1 MTIKQR
7 KQLTGTTAQINAYAG
22 VEGQLVWDK
31 TKKKWVGMSGTAGTN
46 YPMASE
52 SHTHSISNV
61 TDLQTTLDGKQP
73 KGDYAT
79 ATALTEGLA
88 GKANKAHTHAVADV
102 TNLQTTLNTINDKIP
117 TKTSQLS
124 NDSGFLTTHP
134 TISVAAKTLDSGSD
148 ATVTKSGTDAAP
160 VFTFGIPKG
169 AKGDRGETGP
179 RGPQGPAGSSGPTPN
194 AYVTAF
200 EQKGTMWYRKWSNGF
215 IEQGETSTN
224 HIWSK
229 NITFGWP
236 FSSTPNV
243 LARFYD
249 GYYSYVKSVSTT
261 GFSIDGGSGEGY
273 FSLGGWYA
281 FGN

>member
-1 MTIKQR
+1 MAIKQR

-61 TDLQTTLDGKQP
+61 TNLQSTLDGKQP

-79 ATALTEGLA
+79 SKALTDGLA
-88 GKANKAHTHAVADV
+88 GKANTSHTHAISAV

-124 NDSGFLTTHP
+124 NDSGFLVTHP
-134 TISVAAKTLDSGSD
+134 TISVAAKTLDSGSA

-179 RGPQGPAGSSGPTPN
+179 QGPAGSSGPTPN
-194 AYVTAF
+194 AYVT
-200 EQKGTMWYRKWSNGF
+200 KSWSSGSSWYRVWSNAF
-215 IEQGETSTN
+215 IEQGGYTASTST
-224 HIWSK
+224 
-229 NITFGWP
+229 TLLTP
-236 FSSTPNV
+236 FASPSYIVVTDPYE
-243 LARFYD
+243 AISRKYTDRFVRE
-249 GYYSYVKSVSTT
+249 S
-261 GFSIDGGSGEGY
+261 GSRTCY
-273 FSLGGWYA
+273 WMA
-281 FGN
+281 FGF

>member
-1 MTIKQR
+1 MAIKQR

-61 TDLQTTLDGKQP
+61 TNLQTTLDGKQP

-79 ATALTEGLA
+79 SKALTDGLA
-88 GKANKAHTHAVADV
+88 GKANKTHTHAVADV
-102 TNLQTTLNTINDKIP
+102 TNLQTTLNTITGTIP

-194 AYVTAF
+194 AYVVAT
-200 EQKGTMWYRKWSNGF
+200 QNKGTMWYRKWSNGF
-215 IEQGETSTN
+215 IEQWDTKWERDG
-224 HIWSK
+224 SK
-229 NITFGWP
+229 NVTFGWP
-236 FSSTPNV
+236 FSSKASV
-243 LARFYD
+243 LVGFYD
-249 GYYSYVKSVSTT
+249 SNPSYASRVTTT
-261 GFSIDGGSGEGY
+261 GFTLSGGSESGY
-273 FSLGGWYA
+273 YYVGGWYA

>member
-1 MTIKQR
+1 MAIKQR

-61 TDLQTTLDGKQP
+61 TNLQSTLDGKQP

-79 ATALTEGLA
+79 SKALTDGLA

-124 NDSGFLTTHP
+124 NDSGFLVTHP

-169 AKGDRGETGP
+169 AKGDRGDTGP

-194 AYVTAF
+194 AYVVET
-200 EQKGTMWYRKWSNGF
+200 QNKDTKWYRKWSNGF
-215 IEQGETSTN
+215 IEQGDT
-224 HIWSK
+224 K
-229 NITFGWP
+229 NVDTGSIITFGWP
-236 FSSTPNV
+236 FRSNPAVFLS
-243 LARFYD
+243 ARN
-249 GYYSYVKSVSTT
+249 SYELWVRSVTT
-261 GFSIDGGSGEGY
+261 TSVE
-273 FSLGGWYA
+273 LGGGNSEGSYYARSWYA
-281 FGN
+281 CGF